1 MKISHFMAMQ
11 AVTAS
16 GSFSGAALE
25 LDCTQSNISHAIKE
39 LERHTGCR
47 IFTRSKTGCT
57 PTTEGHEVILRGV
70 RIVELFQ
77 ELRNLRVE
85 VAGSVRITCLRS
97 VGEALLSRLLEE
109 CWIQHKD
116 IRISIENDSECH
128 DFVVQTLRQNKSDIS
143 ITHPVEDNDF
153 ICQALPIDPFM
164 LVVPKAPKPIRTD
177 SLTRLGS
184 LLYLEHPST
193 CTRKAIEQLAGL
205 EFLRKDPVFR
215 TTCVKTILSMV
226 QRGKFY
232 SVLPRLSLPV
242 VTKDVDVLQLPAV
255 AHREL
260 VIATRPYLLLS
271 PAARAVLSIL
281 RKLKFESEQYSD
293 SATDAAPAP
302 TATASRSD
310 QA

>member
-1 MKISHFMAMQ
+1 
-11 AVTAS
+11 
-16 GSFSGAALE
+16 
-25 LDCTQSNISHAIKE
+25 
-39 LERHTGCR
+39 
-47 IFTRSKTGCT
+47 
-57 PTTEGHEVILRGV
+57 
-70 RIVELFQ
+70 
-77 ELRNLRVE
+77 
-85 VAGSVRITCLRS
+85 
-97 VGEALLSRLLEE
+97 
-109 CWIQHKD
+109 
-116 IRISIENDSECH
+116 
-128 DFVVQTLRQNKSDIS
+128 
-143 ITHPVEDNDF
+143 
-153 ICQALPIDPFM
+153 
-164 LVVPKAPKPIRTD
+164 
-177 SLTRLGS
+177 
-184 LLYLEHPST
+184 LEHPST